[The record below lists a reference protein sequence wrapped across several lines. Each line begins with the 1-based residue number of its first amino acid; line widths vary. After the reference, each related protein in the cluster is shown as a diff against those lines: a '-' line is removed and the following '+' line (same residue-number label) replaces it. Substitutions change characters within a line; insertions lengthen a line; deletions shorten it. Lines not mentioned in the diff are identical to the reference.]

1 MSDPFNYIDPVMP
14 PFRRAFDAARD
25 PLTARNALGI
35 TTTGG
40 GGGGFITAVT
50 PPLQVTGTT
59 LSIDL
64 SAYLTTATAAATY
77 QPLDGDLTAIA
88 ALSGTNTIYYRSG
101 ASTWSAVTVSTGLSF
116 SGGVLTATGGGG
128 ITDAP
133 SDGNYY
139 SRRNATWTALGTMAI
154 QNASAV
160 AITGG
165 TIDGCIINGGTF

>member
-1 MSDPFNYIDPVMP
+1 MAEDA

-35 TTTGG
+35 TGTGG
-40 GGGGFITAVT
+40 GGSGFITAVT

-64 SAYLTTATAAATY
+64 SAYSTTAQIAAAY
-77 QPLDGDLTAIA
+77 QPLDADLTAIA
-88 ALSGTNTIYYRSG
+88 ALTGTNVIYYRS
-101 ASTWSAVTVSTGLSF
+101 AANTWAAVTVGTGLTF
-116 SGGVLTATGGGG
+116 TGGTLSSTVTSG
-128 ITDAP
+128 ISDAP
-133 SDGNYY
+133 SDGSYY
-139 SRRNATWTALGTMAI
+139 SRRNAAWTALGTMAI

-165 TIDGCIINGGTF
+165 TINGCIINGGTF

>member
-1 MSDPFNYIDPVMP
+1 MDVPW
-14 PFRRAFDAARD
+14 RRDFDAARD
-25 PLTARNALGI
+25 PYTARNALGI
-35 TTTGG
+35 TSLGG

-64 SAYLTTATAAATY
+64 SAYLTTAAAAATY
-77 QPLDGDLTAIA
+77 QPLDADLTALA
-88 ALSGTNTIYYRSG
+88 ALTGTNVIYYRS
-101 ASTWSAVTVSTGLSF
+101 AANTWTAVTIGTGLTF
-116 SGGVLTATGGGG
+116 TGGTLAATGGGGG

-154 QNASAV
+154 QNANAV